1 MKDKTRE
8 ILKVLYTDYPALA
21 GISGEIESALEILLG
36 GYRTGNK
43 LLVCGN
49 GGSAADSEHIVGELM
64 KGFRLRR
71 PLPDKIRRGL
81 DEQYQ
86 SDHLA
91 DQLQEALPAIAL
103 TAHTAFA
110 TAFNNDV
117 CSETVFAQQVLGYGK
132 KGDIL
137 FGISTSGNSAN
148 VANAVK
154 VAKVMEI
161 KTIGLT
167 GARGGL
173 LRELC
178 DVTIAVPENETYK
191 IQELHLPV
199 YHALCAAVENE
210 RFG

>member
-1 MKDKTRE
+1 M
-8 ILKVLYTDYPALA
+8 KVLYTDYPALA

-36 GYRTGNK
+36 GYRMGNK

-117 CSETVFAQQVLGYGK
+117 CLETVFAQQVLGYGK

-137 FGISTSGNSAN
+137 FGISTSGNSVN

-167 GARGGL
+167 GACGGL